1 MINIISSYV
10 IQFCVMLTPF
20 IVLPLISRG
29 LIKDEFDS
37 FLVLQSFCIWASTL
51 VEYGYNITAPKLVQ
65 KNRENV
71 SIILFSKFFL
81 GLVTF
86 IISSFT
92 LAFLG
97 LSPLESFLG
106 SVYTILLGGNFY
118 WYFLSVNELKISSKY
133 ETVSSVVTI
142 SSFLILA
149 KIGTLT
155 LSICLATLCF
165 GRGIPLILSL
175 ITILKMEH
183 IQRPSIAQVK
193 NNIADATHS
202 FIFRVGGSLYTV
214 ANGIILN
221 FAQGTNFASQ
231 YLQAERLVKACF
243 MGAIIPLNNG
253 LYTKVLS
260 KTVNKL
266 KYIIFVTVISLFLCI
281 GLYLLKGELI
291 YYFYGTVNYEV
302 EKYFSLFLII
312 LPVISIINTFNY
324 LYIFPNRLEHYSS
337 IVMLMVGIVNII
349 TAFPIINTYGV
360 TGFIYLNIAMEI
372 MVLGLIYI
380 IYKVKA

>member
-1 MINIISSYV
+1 
-10 IQFCVMLTPF
+10 
-20 IVLPLISRG
+20 
-29 LIKDEFDS
+29 
-37 FLVLQSFCIWASTL
+37 
-51 VEYGYNITAPKLVQ
+51 
-65 KNRENV
+65 
-71 SIILFSKFFL
+71 
-81 GLVTF
+81 
-86 IISSFT
+86 
-92 LAFLG
+92 
-97 LSPLESFLG
+97 
-106 SVYTILLGGNFY
+106 
-118 WYFLSVNELKISSKY
+118 Y

-260 KTVNKL
+260 KKVNKL